1 MVKENKDALDITIDD
16 IRSLAIRYLVKLS
29 YGQGVMKMIYDLYPN
44 DMIIT
49 LKEKIFEK
57 RMDIKASYDSRP
69 LPTDNFSY
77 PDYKNEIQTLK
88 AFEDK
93 LEEDFSRDAIG
104 YLTSIDR
111 VLLQIR
117 YIVLW
122 NIAALA
128 HSFNVPHRHY
138 RQTLD
143 MVTDVLIYNITGI
156 ESEDSNRKDRLLE
169 YNKNYSNVP
178 AVKDFLDK
186 TGLNILLRKE

>member
-1 MVKENKDALDITIDD
+1 MENKSALDITIED
-16 IRSLAIRYLVKLS
+16 ISSLAIRYLVKLS
-29 YGQGVMKMIYDLYPN
+29 YGQGVMKMIYDMYPN

-57 RMDIKASYDSRP
+57 RMDLKASYDSRP

-77 PDYKNEIQTLK
+77 PDYKNEIKTLK
-88 AFEDK
+88 VFEDK
-93 LEEDFSRDAIG
+93 LDEDFSRDAIG

-117 YIVLW
+117 YIILW
-122 NIAALA
+122 NVAALG
-128 HSFNVPHRHY
+128 HSLNIPHRHN
-138 RQTLD
+138 RQTMD

-169 YNKNYSNVP
+169 YSINYTNVP
-178 AVKDFLDK
+178 AVKDFIDK
-186 TGLNILLRKE
+186 AGLNILLRKE

>member
-1 MVKENKDALDITIDD
+1 M
-16 IRSLAIRYLVKLS
+16 
-29 YGQGVMKMIYDLYPN
+29 
-44 DMIIT
+44 
-49 LKEKIFEK
+49 
-57 RMDIKASYDSRP
+57 
-69 LPTDNFSY
+69 
-77 PDYKNEIQTLK
+77 
-88 AFEDK
+88 
-93 LEEDFSRDAIG
+93 
-104 YLTSIDR
+104 
-111 VLLQIR
+111 LLQIR

-169 YNKNYSNVP
+169 YSKNYSNVP

>member
-1 MVKENKDALDITIDD
+1 M
-16 IRSLAIRYLVKLS
+16 
-29 YGQGVMKMIYDLYPN
+29 DL
-44 DMIIT
+44 
-49 LKEKIFEK
+49 
-57 RMDIKASYDSRP
+57 KASYDSRP

-169 YNKNYSNVP
+169 YSKNYSNVP

-186 TGLNILLRKE
+186 TGLNVLLRGD

>member
-1 MVKENKDALDITIDD
+1 MLVENKDVLDITIDD

-29 YGQGVMKMIYDLYPN
+29 YGQGIMKMVYDVYPN
-44 DMIIT
+44 DVIVT
-49 LKEKIFEK
+49 LKEKIFTK
-57 RMDIKASYDSRP
+57 RMDLKASYETRP

-93 LEEDFSRDAIG
+93 LDEDFNKDAAS
-104 YLTSIDR
+104 YLASIDR

-117 YIVLW
+117 YIILW

-156 ESEDSNRKDRLLE
+156 ESEDSNRVDRLLQ
-169 YNKNYSNVP
+169 YSRNYANTP

-186 TGLNILLRKE
+186 TGLNILLRGE